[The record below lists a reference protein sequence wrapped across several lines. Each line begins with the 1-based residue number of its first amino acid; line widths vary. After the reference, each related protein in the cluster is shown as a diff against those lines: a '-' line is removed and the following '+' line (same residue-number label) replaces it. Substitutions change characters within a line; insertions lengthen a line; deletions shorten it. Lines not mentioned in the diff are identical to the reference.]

1 LRILLDECVP
11 RRLKR
16 SFRDHELV
24 LTVPEA
30 GFSGLKNGELLR
42 RIVGKFDLLITTD
55 RSIQHQQTLSN
66 WSIAFVLLRA
76 RTNDIVDLEP
86 LVPKLRA
93 RLGEI
98 APGKLLIIE

>member
-1 LRILLDECVP
+1 MRILLDECVP

-30 GFSGLKNGELLR
+30 GFSCLKNGELLR

-55 RSIQHQQTLSN
+55 QALRTQQNLAGRRLAILVLPFASWLRLEAN
-66 WSIAFVLLRA
+66 AEKIALRVA
-76 RTNDIVDLEP
+76 N
-86 LVPKLRA
+86 LRP
-93 RLGEI
+93 GEYVEI
-98 APGKLLIIE
+98 AVD